1 MARFQGKIGVI
12 GAGALGAF
20 YGARLARAGAD
31 VCFLFRGDYEAVRER
46 GLMVHSIDGDFHLR
60 PQIARDAAE
69 LGPCDLLLIG
79 LKAFHNAALPALLA
93 PTVTP
98 RTLVL
103 TLQNGLGNEEAIART
118 LTRLEH
124 PAAGEGE
131 ISPAAAARTIGG
143 VAFLGSN
150 RIAPGV
156 IQHTAYGWLRLAR
169 FNGPADETLRSIAEL
184 FRGAG
189 VEAEVFDSLRFIR
202 WSKLVWNVPYNGL
215 GVAAAADTRVIMDDP
230 ELRAITRG
238 LMEEVVAIAAAEGA
252 QIEPGFIDHMLESP
266 TNWGLT
272 APRCRWITNRAARS
286 NWKRCSASRCAA
298 RAAPGS
304 PRRDGNALRPRA
316 PPDRAARRRRA
327 PAARFALR
335 RGANFTSGV
344 S

>member
-60 PQIARDAAE
+60 PQIARDAGE

-252 QIEPGFIDHMLESP
+252 QIEPGFIDHMLEITDKLGPYRTSMQVDYESGRP
-266 TNWGLT
+266 LELEALLGEPLRCARRAGIA
-272 APRCRWITNRAARS
+272 APRMETLYALVRRRIALRDAAAPPPP
-286 NWKRCSASRCAA
+286 ASR
-298 RAAPGS
+298 
-304 PRRDGNALRPRA
+304 
-316 PPDRAARRRRA
+316 
-327 PAARFALR
+327 
-335 RGANFTSGV
+335 
-344 S
+344 